1 MAYNAQLYQPSPL
14 TNGQIYPNLQNAAF
28 NQMSPMQNM
37 NFQNFNM
44 GQLPPTAAYVQSEI
58 EASSFAVGPGN
69 TVLLIDSN
77 SIDTDNPIVYIKSA
91 GYDGKISRFKKITG
105 TVSYPNEQGLF
116 TPQTNH
122 VIQPEI
128 DLSSYASKDDVER
141 TDKEINSLTE
151 RLNQL
156 DETISGMND
165 SISNIDNRFS
175 NLFNVVNT
183 NPQNDGNNNYNNN
196 HYDGKNN
203 SNNNRKGN

>member
-14 TNGQIYPNLQNAAF
+14 TNGQLYPTLQPTAY
-28 NQMSPMQNM
+28 NQMPMQNM

-44 GQLPPTAAYVQSEI
+44 GQPPTAAYVQSEI
-58 EASSFAVGPGN
+58 EASSFAVAPGN

-77 SIDTDNPIVYIKSA
+77 SVDSETPIIYIKSS
-91 GYDGKISRFKKITG
+91 GYDGKISRFKKISG

-116 TPQTNH
+116 SSQTNH

-141 TDKEINSLTE
+141 TDKEISSLTQ

-175 NLFNVVNT
+175 NLFSAVNT
-183 NPQNDGNNNYNNN
+183 NHQNDGNNS
-196 HYDGKNN
+196 NN
-203 SNNNRKGN
+203 SNQNDGRNNSNNRKGN